1 MTQPRRFIV
10 STLFAWALT
19 IAVGVMTVSG
29 VVAAFLP
36 TDVLDQSATRLACV
50 VAFAALAGL
59 SLGNANCAA
68 AAAQHAVSR
77 GAPFWTATF
86 PALLNAAIFC
96 GASVIGVHLGWE
108 ILKAGAPEGI
118 QLPDTATV
126 DAAAF
131 LVAFAKVAQA
141 WVVETR
147 RSLDVAQ
154 IAAAEAAEREALS
167 AIRKAERSANHPTRQ
182 PFQPE
187 VVEGG
192 RSANQIN
199 HISQPLVGVAT
210 VSAAVAGA
218 VAGRPADAA
227 TFDPTTIGP
236 TIHSEQ
242 TWASAEAHAAALL
255 NAGNSQRS
263 VVRDHRPHPIQGWQD
278 CRRHF
283 WPRRLSSAHSWRL
296 QL

>member
-10 STLFAWALT
+10 STVFAWALT
-19 IAVGVMTVSG
+19 IAVGVMTVAG

-36 TDVLDQSATRLACV
+36 TDMLDQSATRLTCV

-68 AAAQHAVSR
+68 AAAQHTVSQ
-77 GAPFWTATF
+77 GAPFWTATA

-96 GASVIGVHLGWE
+96 AASVVGVHLGWE
-108 ILKAGAPEGI
+108 ILKVGAQPNI
-118 QLPDTATV
+118 HLPDTATV
-126 DAAAF
+126 DGMAF
-131 LVAFAKVAQA
+131 LVAFAKVSQA

-147 RSLDVAQ
+147 RSLDAAQ
-154 IAAAEAAEREALS
+154 IEAAKVAEREELA
-167 AIRKAERSANHPTRQ
+167 AIRKTERSTMTPDQPANRPTRQ

-192 RSANQIN
+192 RPDNQIN
-199 HISQPLVGVAT
+199 HIGPPLVSRSVEPTAETAVVADRPIN
-210 VSAAVAGA
+210 AAI
-218 VAGRPADAA
+218 
-227 TFDPTTIGP
+227 FELTTIEP
-236 TIHSEQ
+236 DSHSEQ

-263 VVRDHRPHPIQGWQD
+263 VVRDTGLTRYKVGRIADRISGH
-278 CRRHF
+278 
-283 WPRRLSSAHSWRL
+283 AA
-296 QL
+296 